1 MCVAVKCTSCSSYC
15 RYLITH
21 ALMFSCRS
29 SCVGSDVHHVLLWA
43 LHHESAVPTSS
54 LFGKLIITPWR
65 LDDEVGKSGRSCEI
79 TCHIEHA
86 VSRST
91 HMTKL
96 KSCKRK
102 MHTESGHHLLLFI
115 TLVLKCFERLQHRLI
130 TNASCG
136 GPKASWLW

>member
-1 MCVAVKCTSCSSYC
+1 MAMPCIYSSHFEA
-15 RYLITH
+15 H
-21 ALMFSCRS
+21 ARMFSCRP

-65 LDDEVGKSGRSCEI
+65 LDDEVGKSRRSCEI

-96 KSCKRK
+96 KSCKSFKKNR
-102 MHTESGHHLLLFI
+102 HTESGLHFLLFI